1 MIYWKVISSR
11 RVNISLLDGDR
22 KINEG
27 LAFRDD
33 EKVLPYL
40 QNRFG
45 MKSLYLEDSTKPLSF
60 DEYTLLRKND
70 KL

>member
-1 MIYWKVISSR
+1 MIYWKIIKPT
-11 RVNISLLDGDR
+11 RVNISLLDGTR
-22 KINEG
+22 SINAE
-27 LAFRDD
+27 LTFRND

-45 MKSLYLEDSTKPLSF
+45 VKNLYLENSDKPLTQ
-60 DEYTLLRKND
+60 DEYKLLRKND

>member
-1 MIYWKVISSR
+1 MIYWKIIKAT
-11 RVNISLLDGDR
+11 RVNLSLLDGTR
-22 KINEG
+22 SINAE
-27 LAFRDD
+27 LTFRDD

-45 MKSLYLEDSTKPLSF
+45 IKNLYLEDSPKPLSF

>member
-1 MIYWKVISSR
+1 MIYWKVISKT
-11 RVNISLLDGDR
+11 RVIISLLDGDR
-22 KINEG
+22 QINEG
-27 LAFRDD
+27 LRFADH
-33 EKVLPYL
+33 EAVLPYL

-45 MKSLYLEDSTKPLSF
+45 LKNLYLEDSTKPLSF